1 MNATLSTPPPVWS
14 KARWL
19 TVVLLVTAIQ
29 GGLVV
34 SLTRWPSLPTPDVM
48 PNARVHLLNESGTA
62 LGEAGTLLPDPLLF
76 IRGDPRGFS
85 GVAAHSLPRSDYEVA
100 EFTETPRWLALDS
113 LARRAGQA
121 PPPKVSV
128 AYRLPEITVA
138 VSTGGAIAPLLEA
151 ASQVSLR
158 GRLAQRPLTEPLNP
172 PVMKSPEV
180 LPASVVEVAV
190 TMTGEV
196 LMARL
201 VSASGLPLA
210 DDTALDLARRARFTP
225 LEGDRRDPALAVAE
239 AEWGEIVFTWRT
251 EP

>member
-1 MNATLSTPPPVWS
+1 MSVTVTTRLPVWS
-14 KARWL
+14 NARWL

-29 GGLVV
+29 AGLVI
-34 SLTRWPSLPTPDVM
+34 SLTRWPSLPTPDAM
-48 PNARVHLLNESGTA
+48 PNARVHLLNESGTT
-62 LGEAGTLLPDPLLF
+62 LGEAGALLPDPLLF
-76 IRGDPRGFS
+76 IRDDPRGFS
-85 GVAAHSLPRSDYEVA
+85 GVAARSLPRSDYEVA
-100 EFTETPRWLALDS
+100 EFTEAPRWLALDS
-113 LARRAGQA
+113 LGRRAGKA

-128 AYRLPEITVA
+128 AYRPPEITVA

-158 GRLAQRPLTEPLNP
+158 GKLAQRPLAEPLNP

-190 TMTGEV
+190 TGAGEV

-201 VSASGLPLA
+201 VSSSGLPVA
-210 DDTALDLARRARFTP
+210 DDTALDLARRARFMP
-225 LEGDRRDPALAVAE
+225 LEGDRRDPALAVAD